1 MQLSEWEEEMHE
13 NDSQEIQKCLRLHL
27 GSSEILK
34 IVLQSIQEK
43 RQSEDNPFT
52 KTYHVWKSKARNW
65 R

>member
-1 MQLSEWEEEMHE
+1 MHE

-52 KTYHVWKSKARNW
+52 KTYHVWNSKARNW